1 MKKLRSATRRSF
13 LKAVGAGATALPF
26 YRLLE
31 NSVLAQSSAP
41 MPLRFCGVYHPHGI
55 SMEYFAMLNGR
66 FSGLGNDTE
75 TNFNLT
81 YTNSGTQCVLQPFDD
96 ASTYGQSFKSKILAI
111 EGIDLMSNANGHDTA
126 GTILTGSYIEGGKPK
141 NSSLDQYMAVERKL
155 GMATRVT
162 SIAVGVGDDGTQAGL
177 TLSYGPGGAP
187 LPKIIDPVQAF
198 NTLFSGY
205 VPTND
210 PTAAMAAM
218 RNRAKG
224 RSVIDWVNKD
234 VTRLRGR
241 LAAVEQQKLDQHLD
255 SIRDLEK
262 QFAEPTTGG
271 MTGGTCTVPAKPDAS
286 QWTMSGQTRLK
297 RYNGGEPYFDVITN
311 AFIELLTQAF
321 ACDITR
327 FATFFMADLSYSGNP
342 LGLNADNHGAV
353 AHTYNGSQLGN
364 DGHPVG
370 NGDAA
375 TWVPLAK
382 FNRYSYGKMALFMQ
396 KLAAAGVLDNVLI
409 YASSDM
415 GNPALHSTRNAPTVL
430 AGGAA
435 GTKLRMGRRLK
446 MSADCSTNLWCS
458 PTDSEFKAS
467 TNNHI
472 LVSIAQAFGLSDV
485 TSFGTQSN
493 SGWKTGTLTGL
504 L

>member
-1 MKKLRSATRRSF
+1 VKKRNATRRSF

-31 NSVLAQSSAP
+31 NSVLAQAGQP
-41 MPLRFCGVYHPHGI
+41 LPLRFCGIYHPHGI
-55 SMEYFAMLNGR
+55 AAEFFASLNGR
-66 FSGLGNDTE
+66 FSGLGSDTE
-75 TNFNLT
+75 TTFNIT
-81 YTNSGTQCVLQPFDD
+81 YTTGGAQCVLQPFDD
-96 ASTYGQSFKSKILAI
+96 AGTYGQSFKSKILPI

-141 NSSLDQYMAVERKL
+141 NLSLDQYMAVERKL
-155 GMATRVT
+155 GASTRVT
-162 SIAVGVGDDGTQAGL
+162 SIAVGVGEDTSMAGN
-177 TLSYGPGGAP
+177 TLSFGPGGAP

-210 PTAAMAAM
+210 PTAAAAAM
-218 RNRAKG
+218 RTRAKG
-224 RSVIDWVNKD
+224 RSIIDFVVKD
-234 VTRLRGR
+234 IARINPR
-241 LAAVEQQKLDQHLD
+241 LAAVEQQKLQQHLD
-255 SIRDLEK
+255 SIRDMEK
-262 QFAEPTTGG
+262 QFAEPTTG
-271 MTGGTCTVPAKPDAS
+271 MMMAATCMPAKPNAS
-286 QWTMSGQTRLK
+286 MFPSLK
-297 RYNGGEPYFDVITN
+297 RYNGGEPYFDAITN
-311 AFIELLTQAF
+311 AFIDVLTQAF

-327 FATFFMADLSYSGNP
+327 FATFLMADLSYSGNP

-370 NGDAA
+370 AGDAA
-375 TWVPLAK
+375 SWVPLAK
-382 FNRYSYGKMALFMQ
+382 FNRYSYGKIALFMQ

-415 GNPALHSTRNAPTVL
+415 GNPALHSSRNAPTVL

-435 GTKLRMGRRLK
+435 GTKFRMGRRLK
-446 MSADCSTNLWCS
+446 MAADCTTNLWCS
-458 PTDSEFKAS
+458 PTDAEFKAS

-472 LVSIAQAFGLSDV
+472 LVSIAQAFGLTDV
-485 TSFGTQSN
+485 TSFGTQGTAS
-493 SGWKTGTLTGL
+493 WKTGTLTGL

>member
-1 MKKLRSATRRSF
+1 
-13 LKAVGAGATALPF
+13 
-26 YRLLE
+26 
-31 NSVLAQSSAP
+31 VLAQAGQP
-41 MPLRFCGVYHPHGI
+41 LPLRFCGIYHPHGI
-55 SMEYFAMLNGR
+55 AAEYFASLNGR
-66 FSGLGNDTE
+66 FSGLGSDTE

-81 YTNSGTQCVLQPFDD
+81 YTTGGAQCVLQPFDD
-96 ASTYGQSFKSKILAI
+96 AATYGQSFKSKILPI

-155 GMATRVT
+155 GASTRVT
-162 SIAVGVGDDGTQAGL
+162 SIAVGVGEDGTQAGN
-177 TLSYGPGGAP
+177 TLSFGPGGAP
-187 LPKIIDPVQAF
+187 LPKVIDPVQAF

-205 VPTND
+205 VQTND
-210 PTAAMAAM
+210 PAAAAAAM
-218 RNRAKG
+218 RTRAKG
-224 RSVIDWVNKD
+224 RSIIDYVVKD
-234 VTRLRGR
+234 IARINPR
-241 LAAVEQQKLDQHLD
+241 LAAVEQQKLQQHLD
-255 SIRDLEK
+255 SIRDMEK
-262 QFAEPTTGG
+262 QFAEPTA
-271 MTGGTCTVPAKPDAS
+271 GTMMGATCMPVKPNAS
-286 QWTMSGQTRLK
+286 MFPSLK
-297 RYNGGEPYFDVITN
+297 RYNGGEPYFDAITN
-311 AFIELLTQAF
+311 AFIDVLTQAF

-370 NGDAA
+370 AGDAA
-375 TWVPLAK
+375 SWVPLAK
-382 FNRYSYGKMALFMQ
+382 FNRYSYGKIALFMQ

-415 GNPALHSTRNAPTVL
+415 GNPALHSSRNAPTVL

-435 GTKLRMGRRLK
+435 GTKFRMGRRLK
-446 MSADCSTNLWCS
+446 MAADCTTNLWCS
-458 PTDSEFKAS
+458 PTDAEFKAS

-472 LVSIAQAFGLSDV
+472 LVSIAQAFGLTDV
-485 TSFGTQSN
+485 NSFGTQGTAS
-493 SGWKTGTLTGL
+493 WKTGTLTGL

>member
-1 MKKLRSATRRSF
+1 M
-13 LKAVGAGATALPF
+13 
-26 YRLLE
+26 
-31 NSVLAQSSAP
+31 
-41 MPLRFCGVYHPHGI
+41 
-55 SMEYFAMLNGR
+55 
-66 FSGLGNDTE
+66 
-75 TNFNLT
+75 
-81 YTNSGTQCVLQPFDD
+81 LQPFDD
-96 ASTYGQSFKSKILAI
+96 AATYGKSFKSKILPI

-155 GMATRVT
+155 GAATRVT
-162 SIAVGVGDDGTQAGL
+162 SIAVGVGDDGTQAGT
-177 TLSYGPGGAP
+177 TLSFGPGGAP

-210 PTAAMAAM
+210 PAAAAAAM
-218 RNRAKG
+218 RTRAKG
-224 RSVIDWVNKD
+224 RSVIDFVVKD
-234 VTRLRGR
+234 ISPHATRGWRR
-241 LAAVEQQKLDQHLD
+241 SSSRSWSSTWTRSATSRSSSPSRRRRRRA
-255 SIRDLEK
+255 
-262 QFAEPTTGG
+262 P
-271 MTGGTCTVPAKPDAS
+271 PARSRPSRTRAS
-286 QWTMSGQTRLK
+286 SRQLK
-297 RYNGGEPYFDVITN
+297 RYNGGEPYFDAITN
-311 AFIELLTQAF
+311 AFIDLLTQAF

-353 AHTYNGSQLGN
+353 AHTYNGSPLGN

-370 NGDAA
+370 AGDAA

-382 FNRYSYGKMALFMQ
+382 FNRYSYGKIALFMQ

-435 GTKLRMGRRLK
+435 GTKFRMGRRLK
-446 MSADCSTNLWCS
+446 MAADCTTNLWCS
-458 PTDSEFKAS
+458 PTDAEFKAS

-472 LVSIAQAFGLSDV
+472 LVSIAQAFGLTDV
-485 TSFGTQSN
+485 TRSARRAPPAGRPAR
-493 SGWKTGTLTGL
+493 
-504 L
+504 